1 MNLRLQARF
10 ITFIL
15 LISLLSSSAKSAESY
30 TFGIVPQQ
38 SASKL
43 AKLWGPILQ
52 EISEQS
58 GIRIQ
63 FATAPDIPTFER
75 RLSEGIYDFSYMNP
89 YHFTIFNQKP
99 GYKALVKAKDKLIKG
114 IIVVRKDSPIDNLEQ
129 LNQLAIAFPAPAAF
143 AASILPRAHLAA
155 TGINIR
161 PHYVSSHDSVYLTVA
176 KGIYSA
182 GGGVM
187 RTFNNMDKSTKDK
200 LRILWTTK
208 GYTPHAIAAHPRIS
222 PEISDTMQK
231 VLVNLADSSNGKE
244 LLEKI
249 KIKGFTN
256 ANDADWDDVRRLS
269 IDLLNDLQG

>member
-1 MNLRLQARF
+1 MNLGLPAKF
-10 ITFIL
+10 FTFIL
-15 LISLLSSSAKSAESY
+15 ITGLLSSSAISAESY

-63 FATAPDIPTFER
+63 FATAPDIPTFEQ
-75 RLSEGIYDFSYMNP
+75 RLKEGIYDFSYMNP
-89 YHFTIFNQKP
+89 YHFTIFNKKP
-99 GYKALVKAKDKLIKG
+99 GYKALVKARDKLIKG
-114 IIVVRKDSPIDNLEQ
+114 IIVVHKDSPIENLEQ
-129 LNQLAIAFPAPAAF
+129 LNQLAMAFPAPAAF

-176 KGIYSA
+176 KGLYSA

-187 RTFNNMDKSTKDK
+187 RTFNNMDKSTRDK

-208 GYTPHAIAAHPRIS
+208 GYTPHAITAHPRIP
-222 PEISDTMQK
+222 PEIADTIQK
-231 VLVNLADSSNGKE
+231 VLVKLADSSKGKE

-249 KIKGFTN
+249 KLKGFTH
-256 ANDADWDDVRRLS
+256 AYDADWDDIRDLS